1 MATDIVIQ
9 VGTEEF
15 TARLSPERSPQTVD
29 RILSA
34 LPIQAKS
41 STWGDEV
48 YFPIP
53 VVAEAEDAAVRVSV
67 GDLAYWPEGHCFCI
81 FYGPTPMSGPDGT
94 PIPASPVNIVGTIDA
109 PERLKSHRAGE
120 SVTIRAAR

>member
-9 VGTEEF
+9 VGDEEF

-34 LPIQAKS
+34 LPIEAQA

-53 VVAEAEDAAVRVSV
+53 VVAEAEDAVARVSV

-81 FYGPTPMSGPDGT
+81 FYGRTPMSGPDGV
-94 PIPASPVNIVGTIDA
+94 PIPASRVNLVGTIDH
-109 PERLKSHRAGE
+109 PERLRAHRSGE
-120 SVTIRAAR
+120 SVSIRAAR